1 MLFAVRF
8 TDKIDGH
15 DVRVRY
21 LNEHL
26 VWLDQNKE
34 KVLVG
39 GSLRAA
45 PGQSPV
51 GGLWIVE
58 AVDKGEVEALVQ
70 GDPFWTAGLRQNIE
84 ILHWSKAFPNRES
97 II

>member
-1 MLFAVRF
+1 MLFVIRF
-8 TDKIDGH
+8 TDKIDTC
-15 DVRVRY
+15 DIRVRY
-21 LNEHL
+21 LDEHL
-26 VWLDQNKE
+26 AWLDQNKE
-34 KVLVG
+34 KVLIG

-45 PGQSPV
+45 PGEPPV

-58 AVDKGEVEALVQ
+58 AMDKKEIEALVQ

-97 II
+97 LI